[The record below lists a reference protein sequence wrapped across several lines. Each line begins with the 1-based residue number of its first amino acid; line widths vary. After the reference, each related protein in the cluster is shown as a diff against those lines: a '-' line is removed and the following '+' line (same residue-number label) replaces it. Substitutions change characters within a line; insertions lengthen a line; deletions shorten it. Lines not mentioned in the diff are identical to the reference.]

1 MTQPV
6 QSTTITSQDTASTST
21 ASTGQAGGRVPP
33 ILFVLGQRDDWG
45 LYMPQLLRLAQ
56 KNHAG
61 IHVLETGAPLG
72 TGNFTSNAV
81 QNKAAPSD
89 TPQPTDDTL
98 AWPDTVVTSAVMNEF
113 VDGLVDYFRKA
124 GFKAAGDWKPDFDH
138 AQLGEYAERIGA
150 KIVAMPKTGFPA
162 SLIQS
167 TNVGTLEQEG
177 YQVVLLEEITQEEID
192 SLNARIES
200 KEEK

>member
-1 MTQPV
+1 MTQQT
-6 QSTTITSQDTASTST
+6 QSSHVTAPLEN
-21 ASTGQAGGRVPP
+21 GGRVPP

-45 LYMPQLLRLAQ
+45 LFMPRLLRLAQ
-56 KNHAG
+56 ENQAG
-61 IHVLETGAPLG
+61 VHVLETGAPLG

-81 QNKAAPSD
+81 QNKSAPSD

-124 GFKAAGDWKPDFDH
+124 GFKAAGDWQPDFDH
-138 AQLGEYAERIGA
+138 GQLGEYAERIGA
-150 KIVAMPKTGFPA
+150 QIIALPKTGFPA

-167 TNVGTLEQEG
+167 TYVSGLEGRG
-177 YQVVLLEEITQEEID
+177 YQVVLLEEITQEE
-192 SLNARIES
+192 LEALKAQIE
-200 KEEK
+200 EEK